1 MGYLLLFIKSMFIG
15 VGAIAPGLSG
25 GALAMIFGI
34 YERLVSA
41 VSHLFTKLKENFVF
55 LATVAAGIAVGV
67 VFFAGVQ
74 RFLLA
79 NYKQETMFVFAG
91 LVLGTV
97 PGLIQQGR
105 RKMEHPTRKNWA
117 IHIGIFLL
125 TLSIGI
131 WFAILDGSEP
141 KTETVAIALNLKN
154 LILLFFAGVVLA
166 GSLVIPGISGTVLL
180 MLLGFY
186 GLFINT
192 VADLKD
198 VIFIFQSREM
208 FESVV
213 RNLILLV
220 PLGAGVGLGA
230 IVYAKLMEY
239 LLKHYYSFTYAAI
252 IGFVLGSIYELV
264 PIHRFAFDRSGV
276 LSLILALI
284 ALVVSYEFN
293 RRYGEQND

>member
-1 MGYLLLFIKSMFIG
+1 MGYLLLFIKSIFVG

-55 LATVAAGIAVGV
+55 LATVAAGVAVGV
-67 VFFAGVQ
+67 VFFASVQ

-79 NYKQETMFVFAG
+79 NYMQETMFVFAG

-97 PGLIQQGR
+97 PGLVKHGKN
-105 RKMEHPTRKNWA
+105 KMERQDLKSWT
-117 IHIGIFLL
+117 IHIAIFLI
-125 TLSIGI
+125 TLGIGI
-131 WFAILDGSEP
+131 WFAVLDGSEP
-141 KTETVAIALNLKN
+141 KTETVQIAINLKN
-154 LILLFFAGVVLA
+154 IVLLFFAGVVLA

-192 VADLKD
+192 IADLKD
-198 VIFIFQSREM
+198 IFLIFQSKEM
-208 FESVV
+208 FESVI
-213 RNLILLV
+213 RLLILLA
-220 PLGAGVGLGA
+220 PLGVGVGLGA
-230 IVYAKLMEY
+230 IFYAKLMEY
-239 LLKHYYSFTYAAI
+239 LLKYFYSFTYAAI
-252 IGFVLGSIYELV
+252 IGFVIGSIYELV
-264 PIHRFAFDRSGV
+264 PIHRFQWNRTGV

-284 ALVVSYEFN
+284 GLVVSYEFN
-293 RRYGEQND
+293 RRYGEQ